1 MPKQTTDHRPANEK
15 ILEIQEDSTVT
26 YISCEKALAILEAKW
41 QATKEE
47 MAAWVFLGPEQ
58 GGLAAFLDAYQIT
71 PPRQFFYPYCAGR
84 KDYLWPLSLWWF
96 RQNDIEQFVPAD
108 RYITGA
114 SLIERWSTLKS
125 SLPEDYIIARVRE
138 SRLVDMHPTFGGTQ
152 ATFENPLPGLSYP
165 PVETGL
171 FSIKQIEA
179 LEVEEGITPSTAPV
193 AAPPTTAETE
203 KQPASSQESLAA
215 EADVDLKS
223 PPGANDMVVGPAKLC
238 RAFGL
243 GENSF
248 SAVTRR
254 VKAYNDRY
262 PDAPIQ
268 FGRIGQSPSLRSREI
283 WKIIEKT
290 GSSSGKRT
298 RKKTSKK
305 T

>member
-1 MPKQTTDHRPANEK
+1 MPKQTTDHCPVNDK
-15 ILEIQEDSTVT
+15 VLETKEDSTVA
-26 YISCEKALAILEAKW
+26 YISCEKALAILKTKW

-47 MAAWVFLGPEQ
+47 LAAWFFLGPEQ

-114 SLIERWSTLKS
+114 SLIERWSTLES

-179 LEVEEGITPSTAPV
+179 LEVEEGITPSTDKRHDKTPHPV
-193 AAPPTTAETE
+193 AATPTAAPPPPDHQEDQ
-203 KQPASSQESLAA
+203 QPALRRGEKVYPGQKKIT
-215 EADVDLKS
+215 EAFNKH
-223 PPGANDMVVGPAKLC
+223 
-238 RAFGL
+238 
-243 GENSF
+243 
-248 SAVTRR
+248 
-254 VKAYNDRY
+254 
-262 PDAPIQ
+262 
-268 FGRIGQSPSLRSREI
+268 
-283 WKIIEKT
+283 
-290 GSSSGKRT
+290 SGKKAIGWPAIRLK
-298 RKKTSKK
+298 REQGLNIVYKPHGKKPVPILDHYDLLDFLEHIPR
-305 T
+305 